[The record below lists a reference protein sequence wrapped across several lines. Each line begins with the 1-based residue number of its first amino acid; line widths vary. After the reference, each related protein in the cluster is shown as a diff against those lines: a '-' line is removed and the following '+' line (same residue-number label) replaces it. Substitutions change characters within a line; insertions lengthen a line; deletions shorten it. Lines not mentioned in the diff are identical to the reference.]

1 MACCSLWGHKE
12 LGTTYRMN
20 SNNKRG
26 MQQVDQDGAVTPER
40 LTLMLLI
47 VSDPQALLL

>member
-1 MACCSLWGHKE
+1 
-12 LGTTYRMN
+12 MN
-20 SNNKRG
+20 SNDKRG